1 MSEPFIGEIK
11 AVGFNF
17 CPRGWAEA
25 DGQLLAIAQNQAL
38 FSLYGT
44 IYGGDGRTTF
54 ALPDLRGRVPIHEG
68 STGPG
73 LSTYAQGSK
82 GGSEMISNS
91 ITLQQDNL
99 PDVIS
104 ASASATIEGIT
115 ASLSD
120 GAISGSFDGN
130 GDHYHTVNDHTHP
143 FTYDSFTF
151 PDADAGV
158 PFGNVRGLKGKTT
171 TAIDNVG
178 GSLRGLKEKEKE
190 NQGLKDL
197 RAQLDDLQAQLDAI
211 IAGGGVVGP
220 QGKI

>member
-25 DGQLLAIAQNQAL
+25 DGQLIAISQNQAL

-68 STGPG
+68 SGPG

-82 GGSEMISNS
+82 GGSETISNS

-99 PDVIS
+99 PNVIS
-104 ASASATIEGIT
+104 ASATIDGIT

-120 GAISGSFDGN
+120 GAISGSFDGS
-130 GDHYHTVNDHTHP
+130 GDHFHTVDDHTHP

-151 PDADAGV
+151 PDAAAA
-158 PFGNVRGLKGKTT
+158 TT
-171 TAIDNVG
+171 TTIDNVNVG

-190 NQGLKDL
+190 NQGLKT
-197 RAQLDDLQAQLDAI
+197 QLQNLQTQLNQI
-211 IAGGGVVGP
+211 IAGGVVGP

>member
-25 DGQLLAIAQNQAL
+25 DGQLIAISQNQAL

-68 STGPG
+68 SGPG

-82 GGSEMISNS
+82 GGSETISNS

-99 PDVIS
+99 PNVIS
-104 ASASATIEGIT
+104 ASATIDGIT

-120 GAISGSFDGN
+120 GAISGSFDGS
-130 GDHYHTVNDHTHP
+130 GDHFHTVDDHTHP

-151 PDADAGV
+151 PDAAAATIEDTDIV
-158 PFGNVRGLKGKTT
+158 PFGNVRGLKGKT
-171 TAIDNVG
+171 
-178 GSLRGLKEKEKE
+178 K
-190 NQGLKDL
+190 NQGLKEL
-197 RAQLDDLQAQLDAI
+197 KTQLQNLQTQLNQI
-211 IAGGGVVGP
+211 IAGGVVGP